1 MKNNILI
8 TKNSGDKVRFEES
21 KLRNSLSRAG
31 ANERTIQ
38 LVINELDLYILE
50 GMTTHKVYKKA
61 YSILSKISNRSA
73 GRYRLKKAI
82 LELGPTGFPF
92 EKFVGALL
100 QHQGF
105 EVKTG
110 QIIQGK
116 CVQHE
121 VDVVAENENTII
133 VVECKFHRDGNRK
146 SDVKVPLYIRSRFND
161 IYDQWKKDG
170 VIGNRNFE
178 GWVVT
183 NTRFTT
189 DAEEYGLC
197 SGMKMVSWDF
207 PAQDSLRN
215 QIDNS
220 GLHPITSLKSLT
232 AKEKQKILEAG
243 FVLCKE
249 ITENILLKNMVAQN
263 KIKRVLLEA
272 QSLSDY

>member
-1 MKNNILI
+1 M
-8 TKNSGDKVRFEES
+8 
-21 KLRNSLSRAG
+21 
-31 ANERTIQ
+31 
-38 LVINELDLYILE
+38 
-50 GMTTHKVYKKA
+50 
-61 YSILSKISNRSA
+61 
-73 GRYRLKKAI
+73 
-82 LELGPTGFPF
+82 
-92 EKFVGALL
+92 
-100 QHQGF
+100 
-105 EVKTG
+105 
-110 QIIQGK
+110 
-116 CVQHE
+116 
-121 VDVVAENENTII
+121 
-133 VVECKFHRDGNRK
+133 
-146 SDVKVPLYIRSRFND
+146 
-161 IYDQWKKDG
+161 
-170 VIGNRNFE
+170 
-178 GWVVT
+178 VT